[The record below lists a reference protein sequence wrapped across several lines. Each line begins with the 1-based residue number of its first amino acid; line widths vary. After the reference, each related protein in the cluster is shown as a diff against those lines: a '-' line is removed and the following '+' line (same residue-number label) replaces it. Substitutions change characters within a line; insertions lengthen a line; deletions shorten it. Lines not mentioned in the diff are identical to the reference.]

1 MIKENNRL
9 IKILDLAIQKIIKS
23 NISVINQNK
32 LHLHKIKSKE
42 PEDFKIIQE
51 KMSLDKTYP
60 RANPPC
66 TPQLTHYIPQ

>member
-23 NISVINQNK
+23 NISVINQYK